1 MRRYFLGVGL
11 TVLLLCTGCSICC
24 TPYDE
29 CGPTAL
35 SGRCNTRAGSVLAY
49 SGPQGNVKSSA
60 ASSGYAGN
68 VGNIAYAGEDLAQG
82 SADYAYVMPDFMGNT
97 GSMVPMTAQYSQ
109 PVPNT
114 AAYEPSGQPQM
125 AAIPETLQ
133 QRYPAGSSM
142 Y

>member
-1 MRRYFLGVGL
+1 MRRYFLGLVL
-11 TVLLLCTGCSICC
+11 TVLLTSTGCSICC

-49 SGPQGNVKSSA
+49 TGPQGNLKSSV
-60 ASSGYAGN
+60 ASTGYASN
-68 VGNIAYAGEDLAQG
+68 VGNTSYAGEDLSQG
-82 SADYAYVMPDFMGNT
+82 STYAYVMPDFMGNT
-97 GSMVPMTAQYSQ
+97 GSMASMTSPYSH
-109 PVPNT
+109 PVSNT
-114 AAYEPSGQPQM
+114 SAYEPSGQPQM

-133 QRYPAGSSM
+133 QRYPAGSSL